1 MTPGTIINMRGPNCK
16 IARISKQTITQ
27 IFIKCFLYLTS
38 KSCRI
43 TFIKHSVQMTK
54 AKTQV
59 SFKFKSLFPVKLNKM
74 QSDNKVCHS
83 RVSTVSQKKKTER
96 HLADLFG

>member
-1 MTPGTIINMRGPNCK
+1 MAPGTIINMRGPNCK

-54 AKTQV
+54 AKTH
-59 SFKFKSLFPVKLNKM
+59 LFPVKLNKM

-83 RVSTVSQKKKTER
+83 RVSTVSQKRKTER